1 MSGASVPLP
10 VPYVGKHVERKHV
23 EEFFHFHREVDEV
36 VIAIV
41 DGIIFDE
48 GGRRVGGM
56 TLHDYVILTDQCLIL
71 WARGLQSDVLDRLVY
86 PGVSFEGKPID
97 KLHGEVR
104 LAFTPPAVPKPVQA
118 RIDLLPLNDLPALK
132 ELFDLAKTLDA
143 KRTASQP
150 ETEQWERMRKIV
162 EASLGQRATTP
173 VNPSPS
179 PLRRPSDPMAPRE
192 NAPPPRRGE
201 GFESPFGGGRPGG
214 DPSYSL
220 YRFAQLAKDA
230 VGVLPTDFGKTIGL
244 DETLSK
250 LVDRL
255 PRIENLSQIT
265 DLINALTNL
274 LQTVSDNPMARAFI
288 LQALDRMVEQGSP
301 FKSLLAFAQNGLNPQ
316 RGAAPKPA
324 SKAEPATAEA
334 KAEPEKPAPPSTV
347 SAVSQRRQ
355 AVRVAFSGSGVKAEA
370 KPDADVVPASEPVAK
385 KVAEP
390 VSEKKSGGM
399 SLDYKPV
406 VKTEDLE
413 PASV

>member
-86 PGVSFEGKPID
+86 SGVAFDGKPID
-97 KLHGEVR
+97 KLHGEVK
-104 LAFTPPAVPKPVQA
+104 LQFSPPAVPKPVQA
-118 RIDLLPLNDLPALK
+118 RIDLLPINDLPALK

-143 KRTASQP
+143 KRIAKQP

-162 EASLGQRATTP
+162 ESSLGQRASTP

-179 PLRRPSDPMAPRE
+179 PMRRPSDPMAPRE
-192 NAPPPRRGE
+192 NAPAPRRGE
-201 GFESPFGGGRPGG
+201 GFESPFGGRPGG

-220 YRFAQLAKDA
+220 YRFAQIAKDA
-230 VGVLPTDFGKTIGL
+230 VGILPTDIGKTIGL

-255 PRIENLSQIT
+255 PRIENLTQIT

-316 RGAAPKPA
+316 RGAAPKA
-324 SKAEPATAEA
+324 AAKAEPAKAEA
-334 KAEPEKPAPPSTV
+334 EAEKPAPTSTASV
-347 SAVSQRRQ
+347 VSQRRQ
-355 AVRVAFSGSGVKAEA
+355 AVRVAFSSGGGTKAEA
-370 KPDADVVPASEPVAK
+370 KSDEDVIPASEPVAETTA
-385 KVAEP
+385 VP
-390 VSEKKSGGM
+390 VVEKKSGAM

-406 VKTEDLE
+406 VKTEELE
-413 PASV
+413 PANV

>member
-56 TLHDYVILTDQCLIL
+56 TLHDYIILTDRCLIL

-104 LAFTPPAVPKPVQA
+104 FSFTPPAVPKPVQA

-132 ELFDLAKTLDA
+132 ELFDLAKSLDA
-143 KRTASQP
+143 KRAASQP

-179 PLRRPSDPMAPRE
+179 PLRRPSDAAAPRE
-192 NAPPPRRGE
+192 SASAPRRGE
-201 GFESPFGGGRPGG
+201 GFEAPFGGRPGG

-230 VGVLPTDFGKTIGL
+230 VGVLPTDLGKTIGL

-255 PRIENLSQIT
+255 PRIENLSQVT

-324 SKAEPATAEA
+324 AA
-334 KAEPEKPAPPSTV
+334 KAESTGSEAAKEEEKSAPTSTV

-355 AVRVAFSGSGVKAEA
+355 AVRVAFATGGGTKAEE
-370 KPDADVVPASEPVAK
+370 KPEADMKPVSEPVA
-385 KVAEP
+385 
-390 VSEKKSGGM
+390 EKKSGAM

-406 VKTEDLE
+406 VKSSEFE
-413 PASV
+413 PANV

>member
-23 EEFFHFHREVDEV
+23 EEFFHFHREADEV

-86 PGVSFEGKPID
+86 PGVTFDAKPID
-97 KLHGEVR
+97 KLHGEVK
-104 LAFTPPAVPKPVQA
+104 LQFSPPAVPKPVQA
-118 RIDLLPLNDLPALK
+118 RIDLLPINDLPALK
-132 ELFDLAKTLDA
+132 ELFELAKALDA
-143 KRTASQP
+143 KRTAKQP

-162 EASLGQRATTP
+162 EAAMGQRPSAP

-179 PLRRPSDPMAPRE
+179 PMRRPADPMASRE
-192 NAPPPRRGE
+192 QAPAARRGDP
-201 GFESPFGGGRPGG
+201 FESSFGAGRPGG
-214 DPSYSL
+214 DPSYAL
-220 YRFAQLAKDA
+220 YRFAQIAKDA
-230 VGVLPTDFGKTIGL
+230 VSVLPTDLGKTIGL

-316 RGAAPKPA
+316 RGAAPKTAP
-324 SKAEPATAEA
+324 KTEPATAEA
-334 KAEPEKPAPPSTV
+334 AKEEEKAAPTSTASV
-347 SAVSQRRQ
+347 VSQRRQ
-355 AVRVAFSGSGVKAEA
+355 AVRVAFSAGGAKAEA
-370 KPDADVVPASEPVAK
+370 KPDTDVIPAPVADTT
-385 KVAEP
+385 AQP
-390 VSEKKSGGM
+390 VSEKKTGGM